1 MKSSMARKGFVRYS
15 RLASVLLLAL
25 AFCAVTPS
33 VNGLVRKK
41 PAKHG
46 VIKVM
51 TRPDSYSIEVD
62 GRPEGQTTTNDWRSW
77 NLEPGIHTI
86 VIILPDGRRWTREI
100 SLEAGRIKCV
110 TLNYR
115 PGQPPLPAP
124 CSVTVNLSAPS
135 SVAEGEIIT
144 YTADVSYKGTL
155 SLNYNWTISPVNAKI
170 LSGSGTPTITV
181 DSTGLGNQRITATLV
196 VDDGSGDAM
205 CRQVSQASTFI
216 PPPPSRENPARE
228 FDVCCNC
235 TFDDQKARLDNL
247 AVELQNDPSTTAYII
262 AYGGRGSRSGE
273 ANRLGAR
280 ALDYLTGQ
288 RGIDKSRIVVL
299 NGGYREQDC
308 VELWIVPAGA
318 TPPQPRPTVQAGD
331 IKPVREAPAAK
342 RRRVS

>member
-1 MKSSMARKGFVRYS
+1 MKSSMAPKGFVRYS
-15 RLASVLLLAL
+15 RLVGVVLLTL
-25 AFCAVTPS
+25 AFCATTPAN
-33 VNGLVRKK
+33 VFARKK
-41 PAKHG
+41 PARHG

-62 GRPEGQTTTNDWRSW
+62 GRPEGKTTTNDWRSW

-86 VIILPDGRRWTREI
+86 VIILPDGGRWTREI

-115 PGQPPLPAP
+115 PGQPPPPSP
-124 CSVTVNLSAPS
+124 CSVALNLSAPS
-135 SVAEGEIIT
+135 SVPEGEIIT
-144 YTADVSYKGTL
+144 YTADVSHNGT
-155 SLNYNWTISPVNAKI
+155 SALNYAWTISPANAKV

-205 CRQVSQASTFI
+205 CRQVAQASTFI
-216 PPPPSRENPARE
+216 PAPPPRENPARE

-262 AYGGRGSRSGE
+262 TYAGRGSRAGE

-280 ALDYLTGQ
+280 SLEYLAGQ

-299 NGGYREQDC
+299 NGGYREQNC
-308 VELWIVPAGA
+308 VELWIVPRGA

-331 IKPVREAPAAK
+331 IKPMREAPTVR
-342 RRRVS
+342 RRRVG

>member
-1 MKSSMARKGFVRYS
+1 MAPGGFARYT
-15 RLASVLLLAL
+15 RLACVVLLAL
-25 AFCAVTPS
+25 VFCAVTP
-33 VNGLVRKK
+33 VDAFARKK

-51 TRPDSYSIEVD
+51 TRPDSYTIEVD
-62 GRPEGQTTTNDWRSW
+62 GRPEGKTTTNDWRSW

-86 VIILPDGRRWTREI
+86 VIILPDGGRWTREI

-115 PGQPPLPAP
+115 PGQPPPPTP
-124 CSVTVNLSAPS
+124 CSITLNLSAPS

-144 YTADVSYKGTL
+144 YTADASYNGKS
-155 SLNYNWTISPVNAKI
+155 SLTYNWTVSPATAKI

-205 CRQVSQASTFI
+205 CRQVAQASTFI
-216 PPPPSRENPARE
+216 PAPVARVNPARE

-262 AYGGRGSRSGE
+262 AYAGRGSRAGE

-280 ALDYLTGQ
+280 ALEYLTDQ

-308 VELWIVPAGA
+308 VELWIVPRGA

-331 IKPVREAPAAK
+331 IKPLREAPPVR

>member
-1 MKSSMARKGFVRYS
+1 MKSSMAPEGFVRYS
-15 RLASVLLLAL
+15 RLASVVLLAL
-25 AFCAVTPS
+25 AFCAVTP
-33 VNGLVRKK
+33 VDAFARKK
-41 PAKHG
+41 PANYG

-62 GRPEGQTTTNDWRSW
+62 GRPEGKTTINDWRSW
-77 NLEPGIHTI
+77 ELKPGIHTI
-86 VIILPDGRRWTREI
+86 VIILPDGGRWTREI

-115 PGQPPLPAP
+115 PGQPLPPPP
-124 CSVTVNLSAPS
+124 CSISLNLSAPS

-144 YTADVSYKGTL
+144 YTADVSSKGTS
-155 SLNYNWTISPVNAKI
+155 SLNYAWTISPANAKI
-170 LSGSGTPTITV
+170 LSGAGTPTITV
-181 DSTGLGNQRITATLV
+181 DSTGFGNQRITATLV

-205 CRQVSQASTFI
+205 CRQVAQAYTFI
-216 PPPPSRENPARE
+216 PAPPPRENPARE
-228 FDVCCNC
+228 FDECCNC

-262 AYGGRGSRSGE
+262 AYAGRGSRAGE

-280 ALDYLTGQ
+280 SLEYLTGQ

-308 VELWIVPAGA
+308 VELWIVPRGA

-331 IKPVREAPAAK
+331 IKPVRAEPSVRA
-342 RRRVS
+342 RRAN

>member
-1 MKSSMARKGFVRYS
+1 MKSSMAPKGFVRYS
-15 RLASVLLLAL
+15 RLAGVALLAL
-25 AFCAVTPS
+25 AFCVATP
-33 VNGLVRKK
+33 VDAFARKK
-41 PAKHG
+41 PARHG

-62 GRPEGQTTTNDWRSW
+62 GRPEGKTTTNDWRSW

-86 VIILPDGRRWTREI
+86 VIILPDGGHWTREI

-115 PGQPPLPAP
+115 PGQPLPPPP
-124 CSVTVNLSAPS
+124 CSVSVNLSAPS
-135 SVAEGEIIT
+135 SVSEGEIIT
-144 YTADVSYKGTL
+144 YTADVSSKGTS
-155 SLNYNWTISPVNAKI
+155 SLNYTWTISPANAKI
-170 LSGSGTPTITV
+170 LSGAGTPTITV
-181 DSTGLGNQRITATLV
+181 DSTGFGNQRITATLV

-205 CRQVSQASTFI
+205 CRQVAQAYTFI
-216 PPPPSRENPARE
+216 PAPPPRENPARE

-247 AVELQNDPSTTAYII
+247 AVELQNDPSTSAYII
-262 AYGGRGSRSGE
+262 AYTGRGSRAGE

-280 ALDYLTGQ
+280 SLEYLTGQ

-308 VELWIVPAGA
+308 VELWIVPRGA

-331 IKPVREAPAAK
+331 IKPVRETPSVRG
-342 RRRVS
+342 RRAN

>member
-1 MKSSMARKGFVRYS
+1 MKSSVAPGRFVRYS
-15 RLASVLLLAL
+15 RFAAAVLLAL
-25 AFCAVTPS
+25 VFCAATP
-33 VNGLVRKK
+33 VEVFARKK

-62 GRPEGQTTTNDWRSW
+62 GRPEGKTPTNDWRSW

-86 VIILPDGRRWTREI
+86 VIILPDGGRWTREI

-115 PGQPPLPAP
+115 PGLPLPPPP
-124 CSVTVNLSAPS
+124 CSISLNLSAPS
-135 SVAEGEIIT
+135 SVSEGEIIT
-144 YTADVSYKGTL
+144 YTADVSSKGTA
-155 SLNYNWTISPVNAKI
+155 SLKYSWTINPANATI
-170 LSGSGTPTITV
+170 LSGAGTPTITV
-181 DSTGLGNQRITATLV
+181 DSTGLGSQHITATLV
-196 VDDGSGDAM
+196 VDDGSSDVM
-205 CRQVSQASTFI
+205 CRQVAQASTFV

-228 FDVCCNC
+228 FDECCNC

-262 AYGGRGSRSGE
+262 AYGGRGSRPGE
-273 ANRLGAR
+273 ASRLGAR
-280 ALDYLTGQ
+280 AVEYLTEQ
-288 RGIDKSRIVVL
+288 RGIDKSRIVVI

-308 VELWIVPAGA
+308 VELWIVPRGA

-331 IKPVREAPAAK
+331 IKPVRTAPVVRSCRAN
-342 RRRVS
+342 